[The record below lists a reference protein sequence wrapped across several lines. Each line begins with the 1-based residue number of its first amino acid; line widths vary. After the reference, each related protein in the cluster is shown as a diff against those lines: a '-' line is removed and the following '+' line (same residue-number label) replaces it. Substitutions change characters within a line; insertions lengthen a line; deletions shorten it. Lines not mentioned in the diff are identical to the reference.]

1 MRSTFSRWIGRF
13 WSAGT
18 RGDLHRQTGGSR
30 GKSSLPSI
38 SLRQDRASRR
48 FVTPFCLLLLLTVAP
63 ASGSIDDVIA
73 SALRALDAYAKQG
86 YTVHEEDEWG
96 GDLGVNESKV
106 ISHPLVH
113 GNDYWFCLGT
123 DVSDARVS
131 IHVYNEQGKLVE
143 TKAWQDGSHAA
154 AEAVNPRT
162 ANYYIV
168 VEVTASSAERTHW
181 AMVYGSRAVGEWDK
195 HSDETG

>member
-1 MRSTFSRWIGRF
+1 MRSTFSRWIGSFRP
-13 WSAGT
+13 AGT
-18 RGDLHRQTGGSR
+18 AGDPHCQAAGSR
-30 GKSSLPSI
+30 GKPSVPNISS
-38 SLRQDRASRR
+38 RQARASRR
-48 FVTPFCLLLLLTVAP
+48 LVVLLCLLISLTVAR
-63 ASGSIDDVIA
+63 ASGSIDDAIA
-73 SALRALDAYAKQG
+73 SALRTVDEYAKQG

-96 GDLGVNESKV
+96 GDLGVNESKA
-106 ISHPLVH
+106 IAHSLVQ

-123 DVSDARVS
+123 DVNDARVN

-154 AEAVNPRT
+154 AEAVNPST

-181 AMVYGSRAVGEWDK
+181 AMVYGSKPVGEGK
-195 HSDETG
+195 KPL